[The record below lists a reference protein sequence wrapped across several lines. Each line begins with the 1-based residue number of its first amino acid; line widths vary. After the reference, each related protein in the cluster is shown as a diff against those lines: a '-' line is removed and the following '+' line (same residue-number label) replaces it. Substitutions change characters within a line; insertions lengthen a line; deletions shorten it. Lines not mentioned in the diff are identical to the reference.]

1 MQFLKKYPLLIL
13 FAVFL
18 YALAIASLLTP
29 PREDSVMEN
38 RKLAQKP
45 KLTVSSLLAV
55 RTADKYTQKYETFM
69 NDQFI
74 GRDGWITLKSIC
86 ESALGKIENNGVV
99 YGRNGYMFDKFTS
112 LDERRLN
119 LNIQTVTE
127 FVNAY
132 GADTPVT
139 VAICCRLCVS
149 LLMRDRHITVQITI
163 GRRAALMLLIKRLC
177 HRVAFKPPIGISSR
191 Q

>member
-18 YALAIASLLTP
+18 YALTIASLLTP

-112 LDERRLN
+112 LD
-119 LNIQTVTE
+119 
-127 FVNAY
+127 
-132 GADTPVT
+132 
-139 VAICCRLCVS
+139 
-149 LLMRDRHITVQITI
+149 
-163 GRRAALMLLIKRLC
+163 
-177 HRVAFKPPIGISSR
+177 
-191 Q
+191 